1 MVYVT
6 HRLIYIAIRVNNLFD
21 ILLNDGIMGFTY
33 SPGEVSMTK
42 EADAKSKVLREQGC
56 LHTRPEQVI
65 DELFQQSDFFDPR
78 DLIQAKY
85 EMLRRVRVDRE
96 PIRRVGRKFGFSR
109 PSVYQALAAFD
120 RAGLVGLV
128 RAKPGPRRAHKLSEP
143 VVRFIE
149 EQKAQER
156 SVRLEDLVERVK
168 ERFGLVVHTRSI
180 QRALKR
186 KQKKTA

>member
-1 MVYVT
+1 M
-6 HRLIYIAIRVNNLFD
+6 A
-21 ILLNDGIMGFTY
+21 
-33 SPGEVSMTK
+33 K
-42 EADAKSKVLREQGC
+42 ETDAKSKVLRQEGC
-56 LHTRPEQVI
+56 LHARPEQVI

-78 DLIQAKY
+78 DLIQVKY

-96 PIRRVGRKFGFSR
+96 PIRRVARRFGFSR

-120 RAGLVGLV
+120 QAGIVGLV

-143 VVRFIE
+143 VVKFIE
-149 EQKAQER
+149 EQKTQER
-156 SVRLEDLVERVK
+156 SVRLDDLVERIK

-186 KQKKTA
+186 KQKKRFEGGPGR